1 MQFGVDALRNK
12 IVILFISNLD
22 ISLEHLLLIM
32 QQTYDHPHEEERSY
46 EIVWIPIPN
55 PIHSWDFGQQKAFYQ
70 MASSFPWYS
79 ICQPWLLSLAV
90 VCYIT
95 EMWHFKGEPLMVV
108 LDQQGRIICPN
119 AIDMVLIWGD
129 MAYPFS
135 NSREE
140 ELWENASWTLE
151 LMMDNIDPVMSKW
164 ITEGRTICL
173 YGSNDLEWIRE
184 FTNMIKNITS
194 SGVSLE
200 IIYVGHSNLGGHV
213 GDITSAIAQEKLS
226 GYLSQTKMQ
235 FFWIRLKR
243 MISSKSHLRKD
254 IQNDLVMKEVTSLLS
269 HDTREKGWVVM
280 GVGSSTETITLHGRK
295 LMECLKLFQ
304 IWGDH
309 IEKVGFLGAIRKAL
323 DPLPHVEH
331 CNQFRIIPHADDSK
345 EGAVI
350 CEECKRAMSKH
361 ILYQCHV
368 TE

>member
-1 MQFGVDALRNK
+1 MQW
-12 IVILFISNLD
+12 
-22 ISLEHLLLIM
+22 
-32 QQTYDHPHEEERSY
+32 Q
-46 EIVWIPIPN
+46 
-55 PIHSWDFGQQKAFYQ
+55 
-70 MASSFPWYS
+70 
-79 ICQPWLLSLAV
+79 
-90 VCYIT
+90 
-95 EMWHFKGEPLMVV
+95 
-108 LDQQGRIICPN
+108 
-119 AIDMVLIWGD
+119 
-129 MAYPFS
+129 
-135 NSREE
+135 
-140 ELWENASWTLE
+140 
-151 LMMDNIDPVMSKW
+151 

-184 FTNMIKNITS
+184 FTIMIKNITS

-213 GDITSAIAQEKLS
+213 GDITSAIAQDKLS